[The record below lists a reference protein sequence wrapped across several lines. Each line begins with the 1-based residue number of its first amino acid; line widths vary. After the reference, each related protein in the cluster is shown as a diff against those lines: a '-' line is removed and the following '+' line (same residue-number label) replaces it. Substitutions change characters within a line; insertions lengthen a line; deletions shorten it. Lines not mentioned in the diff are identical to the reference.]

1 MATKFKTVEDVKKAF
16 RTVAAGADTLPRHGG
31 FRYGDIDKHSAV
43 LEEILDSDY
52 NKISG
57 FSRSEIFE
65 AVSHLQTQFGTNAY
79 LSDCRANRVPVSE
92 SLYEGVNLSDCEDN
106 YYSVCEA
113 FEATTAQQAP
123 YPVPSISF
131 VTYRYEK
138 TVLPFLCHLFDL
150 RGNRGLVYFQ
160 KITAVN
166 SLGTIEKG
174 DE

>member
-65 AVSHLQTQFGTNAY
+65 AVSHLQTQF
-79 LSDCRANRVPVSE
+79 
-92 SLYEGVNLSDCEDN
+92 
-106 YYSVCEA
+106 
-113 FEATTAQQAP
+113 
-123 YPVPSISF
+123 
-131 VTYRYEK
+131 
-138 TVLPFLCHLFDL
+138 
-150 RGNRGLVYFQ
+150 
-160 KITAVN
+160 
-166 SLGTIEKG
+166 
-174 DE
+174 